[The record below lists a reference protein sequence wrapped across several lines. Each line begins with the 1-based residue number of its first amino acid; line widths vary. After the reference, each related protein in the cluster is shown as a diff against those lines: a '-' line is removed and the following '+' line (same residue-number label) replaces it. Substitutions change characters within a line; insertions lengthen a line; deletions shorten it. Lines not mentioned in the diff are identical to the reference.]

1 MFAKCRAATV
11 VRGGGNHVGRLGH
24 RHHVGLLRVGVRAR
38 PLVRSDMTIADILEL
53 GIGAALLVYLVYV
66 LIRPER
72 F

>member
-1 MFAKCRAATV
+1 
-11 VRGGGNHVGRLGH
+11 
-24 RHHVGLLRVGVRAR
+24 
-38 PLVRSDMTIADILEL
+38 MTIADILEL